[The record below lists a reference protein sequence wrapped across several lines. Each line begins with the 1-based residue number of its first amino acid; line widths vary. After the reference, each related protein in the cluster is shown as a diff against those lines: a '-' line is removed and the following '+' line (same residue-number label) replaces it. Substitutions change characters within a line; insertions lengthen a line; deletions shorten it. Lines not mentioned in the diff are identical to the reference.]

1 MTISKPATRLRERL
15 PAGILIDD
23 PEVVAGYEQDIVGRF
38 SGSAL
43 AVARPRNAPEVATVV
58 AACAELGLPLVSQ
71 GGNTGLVGGAVPRD
85 GELILSLQSLDWIGE
100 VDAAANQV
108 DIGAG
113 TTLEAAQNA
122 AAAAGLRLPIDHAAR
137 GTATIG
143 GMVATDAGGVLALRH
158 GTMRRRTAGL
168 EVVLADGSTVSR
180 MGGLLKDNAG
190 YDIPSL
196 LIGSEGTLGVITAA
210 RLQLEPT
217 SPFCIV
223 ALFGLADLGAAL
235 ALLGALRAVPGI
247 EAADFFDAECMRLVR
262 DCRSLPDPLGSNSA
276 TYVVAQCS
284 ADTDVTEQLTA
295 AVEALAPEPAVV
307 AATDTLGRESLWAY
321 RELLNESIR
330 AQGVPHKLDVG
341 LPLRVIPEFDREL
354 RARVG
359 AAYPDASLY
368 LYGHLGDGNFHVN
381 LVGPDPDD
389 EGLDELVLRCAA
401 DHGGT
406 ISAEHGIGRV
416 KPRYLA
422 LCRDEADIRAMRSL
436 KEALDP
442 AGLMAPGRVLP

>member
-1 MTISKPATRLRERL
+1 
-15 PAGILIDD
+15 
-23 PEVVAGYEQDIVGRF
+23 
-38 SGSAL
+38 
-43 AVARPRNAPEVATVV
+43 
-58 AACAELGLPLVSQ
+58 
-71 GGNTGLVGGAVPRD
+71 
-85 GELILSLQSLDWIGE
+85 
-100 VDAAANQV
+100 
-108 DIGAG
+108 
-113 TTLEAAQNA
+113 
-122 AAAAGLRLPIDHAAR
+122 
-137 GTATIG
+137 
-143 GMVATDAGGVLALRH
+143 
-158 GTMRRRTAGL
+158 
-168 EVVLADGSTVSR
+168 
-180 MGGLLKDNAG
+180 
-190 YDIPSL
+190 
-196 LIGSEGTLGVITAA
+196 
-210 RLQLEPT
+210 
-217 SPFCIV
+217 
-223 ALFGLADLGAAL
+223 
-235 ALLGALRAVPGI
+235 
-247 EAADFFDAECMRLVR
+247 MRLVR